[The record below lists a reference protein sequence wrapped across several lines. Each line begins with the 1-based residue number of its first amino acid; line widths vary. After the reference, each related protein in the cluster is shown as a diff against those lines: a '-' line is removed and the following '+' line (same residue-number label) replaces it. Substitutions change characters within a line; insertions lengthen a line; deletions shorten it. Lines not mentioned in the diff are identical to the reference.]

1 MQKEENIPARN
12 VTCDVNNRSPCL
24 TRLSLWQ
31 ATFVST
37 FPILLALVEI
47 LRGRLHDAVCRAGR
61 CAYFISCRFILIQAR
76 KQATCRL
83 CSGTFYKFMKSGV
96 RRTKRSATAFGRVW
110 LVDERTREWEKGE
123 REKESEETEKE
134 RGREWERR
142 GGGGRHGGKNK
153 RREWSAVWKYKV
165 GCKDCEFWGFCSFA
179 SFSST
184 LAYEKIHRL
193 NGLVYYFLYP
203 SRPPCESSAK
213 KSATFYPLPLVSSAF
228 SLSGG
233 VSLSPFRPL
242 SEVNQ
247 PKKCALR
254 LICRSVFRV
263 PRVPRCIHI
272 FLFRTINHKLMCA
285 RPRRVYGCLRGS
297 FEEIKIELLARD

>member
-1 MQKEENIPARN
+1 MIQYAG
-12 VTCDVNNRSPCL
+12 S
-24 TRLSLWQ
+24 
-31 ATFVST
+31 
-37 FPILLALVEI
+37 
-47 LRGRLHDAVCRAGR
+47 GR

-123 REKESEETEKE
+123 REKESEETEEESE
-134 RGREWERR
+134 RGG

-213 KSATFYPLPLVSSAF
+213 KSATFYPLPLFLQPSVF
-228 SLSGG
+228 PGG
-233 VSLSPFRPL
+233 VSLSPPFHPL

-254 LICRSVFRV
+254 LICRSIFPAFPGFPGVFT
-263 PRVPRCIHI
+263 
-272 FLFRTINHKLMCA
+272 FF
-285 RPRRVYGCLRGS
+285 S
-297 FEEIKIELLARD
+297 FERLIINSCV